1 MNRSVK
7 HIAKRIMW
15 IVLGFSLAALSIAAV
30 ELKKSMFITGIEV
43 EVVLLE
49 EGNNLVT
56 PDDILAGIAQTFGH
70 VEEIPV
76 EELDAQHMEE
86 VLMENPFMKK
96 VDVYADAHQKLHV
109 RAEQREPMMRIMDPV
124 GGDYYIDREGVR
136 IPVSRHYTV
145 RVPIA
150 NGNVPEMDE
159 PRINEE
165 SGPVLKSLYAI
176 ARKIHGDRFLKPLVD
191 QVYIDRQQ
199 QVILVPKLGV
209 KEIIVGDS
217 TQLEDKIE
225 RLKIFYKEAISGF
238 AWEKYKQMDLRY
250 AGQVIC
256 R

>member
-1 MNRSVK
+1 MNEKVK
-7 HIAKRIMW
+7 HIAKRILW
-15 IVLGFSLAALSIAAV
+15 IVLGFSLAGLSIAAV

-43 EVVLLE
+43 DVVLLE

-56 PDDILAGIAQTFGH
+56 PEDILADIAQTFGP

-76 EELDAQHMEE
+76 QELDAQTMEE
-86 VLMENPFMKK
+86 VLMQNPFMKK

-109 RAEQREPMMRIMDPV
+109 RVEQREPMMRIMDPEA
-124 GGDYYIDREGVR
+124 GDYYLDKEGVR

-145 RVPIA
+145 RVPITS
-150 NGNVPEMDE
+150 GNVPVM
-159 PRINEE
+159 EE
-165 SGPVLKSLYAI
+165 SRISEDSAPVLKSLYAI
-176 ARKIHGDRFLKPLVD
+176 AREIHGDKFLKPLVD
-191 QVYIDRQQ
+191 QVYIDNRK

-209 KEIIVGDS
+209 KEIILGDS